1 MHHSAENAACE
12 PPESFKTAFCLSQ
25 VLSRSCIQTRAEHG
39 RDERCGSYTQS
50 CRVQSTRAKGQL
62 SGDIAEKLVESKSK
76 DDPWHHFI
84 KRF

>member
-12 PPESFKTAFCLSQ
+12 PPESFKTAFSLSQ

-62 SGDIAEKLVESKSK
+62 SGDVAEKLVESKSK